1 MIPIQFIYSY
11 WVLALT
17 FLWSTGLLP
26 FSPLASAIPAL
37 IGTVYLTV
45 RYQIPFVV
53 LLAHVIPVWILR
65 NTHTDLPQN
74 LAVFALYNLFLHA
87 SGTSFIKVYTEITNN
102 PPKTID
108 EYLKQRGFKI

>member
-1 MIPIQFIYSY
+1 MLRIQFIYSY

-17 FLWSTGLLP
+17 LLWSMGVLP

-45 RYQIPFVV
+45 RYQIPTIV
-53 LLAHVIPVWILR
+53 LLAHVIPVWLLR

-74 LAVFALYNLFLHA
+74 LAVFAVYNLFLHA
-87 SGTSFIKVYTEITNN
+87 SGTSFRKVYTEITNN
-102 PPKTID
+102 PPKTFD